1 MTVLQRLTR
10 IVQAAAEADS
20 PASQVRHIVDGI
32 HREMAVDVCSLFL
45 TNDRDELALVA
56 SHGLG
61 DAAVGRAALPQG
73 VGLVGLVATSRHPV
87 NLVDPAEH
95 PAFHY
100 VPGSK
105 EERFRSFCAV
115 PLERWGE
122 VLGVLTVQR
131 LAPLQLTEEEQAF
144 LVTVAAQLALVV
156 ANWKDWQATGG
167 SRSRVLTGVRGAR
180 GVGRGLVHLCEDVDL
195 FAVPD
200 GASTDRQHEIAVWRD
215 LLAQVRGDVAREQ
228 MLLDTA
234 LSDEVRGIFDAYLM
248 LLADPTLSAG
258 VEQRIRGGQDLPSA
272 LRTVVQ
278 GVSDVFLA
286 MDDPYLRARHEDIR
300 HLGNRLYGAW
310 RKADGHPVDLE
321 SEDPI
326 VLVGTQVT
334 VSDIARVPR
343 ERLAGVACFQGSAF
357 SHTAVL
363 CNALGVPAVLGLG
376 ELRGLREGDV
386 AIVDGH
392 GGQLIVNPDDTVVQE
407 YQALSFNDSAFADEL
422 AQLREQ
428 PAVTL
433 DGLRINLYANSGLT
447 ADLSPG
453 LAAGAEGIGLY
464 RTEIPFMVSETF
476 PSEDEQLNLYRAV
489 LAAYSDKSVT
499 MRILDIGADKPLPY
513 FPIAEENPVLGW
525 RGIRFCL
532 DNTSLL
538 VTQLRAMLRAAG
550 GYPGLQVMLPMV
562 SAAWEL
568 REFHRVLDIVLEQLR
583 EEGVFT
589 ARPAVGIMV
598 EVPAAISQLP
608 KWRKWIDFISIG
620 SNDLSQYLLAVDRN
634 NPRVAESYDHLHP
647 AVLVEIERV
656 VRLAAE
662 LGLPVSLCGE
672 MASDPNAV
680 LLLVG
685 LGIPTLSMSAA
696 QLPRVKWLIRALHAA
711 DMQALWSQAIK
722 LDEAAEVRQ
731 LTTDYL
737 LSLNYPGI
745 SRPAKAFS

>member
-1 MTVLQRLTR
+1 
-10 IVQAAAEADS
+10 
-20 PASQVRHIVDGI
+20 
-32 HREMAVDVCSLFL
+32 
-45 TNDRDELALVA
+45 
-56 SHGLG
+56 
-61 DAAVGRAALPQG
+61 
-73 VGLVGLVATSRHPV
+73 
-87 NLVDPAEH
+87 
-95 PAFHY
+95 
-100 VPGSK
+100 
-105 EERFRSFCAV
+105 
-115 PLERWGE
+115 
-122 VLGVLTVQR
+122 
-131 LAPLQLTEEEQAF
+131 
-144 LVTVAAQLALVV
+144 
-156 ANWKDWQATGG
+156 
-167 SRSRVLTGVRGAR
+167 
-180 GVGRGLVHLCEDVDL
+180 
-195 FAVPD
+195 
-200 GASTDRQHEIAVWRD
+200 
-215 LLAQVRGDVAREQ
+215 
-228 MLLDTA
+228 
-234 LSDEVRGIFDAYLM
+234 
-248 LLADPTLSAG
+248 
-258 VEQRIRGGQDLPSA
+258 
-272 LRTVVQ
+272 
-278 GVSDVFLA
+278 
-286 MDDPYLRARHEDIR
+286 
-300 HLGNRLYGAW
+300 
-310 RKADGHPVDLE
+310 
-321 SEDPI
+321 
-326 VLVGTQVT
+326 
-334 VSDIARVPR
+334 
-343 ERLAGVACFQGSAF
+343 
-357 SHTAVL
+357 
-363 CNALGVPAVLGLG
+363 
-376 ELRGLREGDV
+376 
-386 AIVDGH
+386 
-392 GGQLIVNPDDTVVQE
+392 
-407 YQALSFNDSAFADEL
+407 
-422 AQLREQ
+422 
-428 PAVTL
+428 
-433 DGLRINLYANSGLT
+433 
-447 ADLSPG
+447 
-453 LAAGAEGIGLY
+453 
-464 RTEIPFMVSETF
+464 MVSETF